1 MKEKIQIAHVHLET
15 PLVLSDEFVQLLI
28 IENPSEFYQMVSDLI
43 MQFDGEDGAFV
54 FSRSGQIIDASKN
67 GVFVSSPFHFDLN
80 DKKVL
85 SLLQKRLEELAFGE
99 KLVLFNELSAKTMLF
114 LGELSY
120 CVPFSLDY
128 NEPQPIDY
136 LKGAGIKFEKNYDSL
151 EEKVICYINALV
163 ELKKCEFFIFVNLKS
178 VLSNEKIS
186 QIYNHCRNEQ
196 VGLMLIESEKRGKL
210 LPEEKAVII
219 TQDLCEILENYNE
232 I

>member
-1 MKEKIQIAHVHLET
+1 MEA
-15 PLVLSDEFVQLLI
+15 D
-28 IENPSEFYQMVSDLI
+28 
-43 MQFDGEDGAFV
+43 
-54 FSRSGQIIDASKN
+54 
-67 GVFVSSPFHFDLN
+67 
-80 DKKVL
+80 
-85 SLLQKRLEELAFGE
+85 
-99 KLVLFNELSAKTMLF
+99 
-114 LGELSY
+114 SY
-120 CVPFSLDY
+120 YVPFSLDY

-151 EEKVICYINALV
+151 EEKAICYINALV

-196 VGLMLIESEKRGKL
+196 VGLMLIESEKRGEL

-232 I
+232 T